1 MNLVSEPNH
10 YDILEIPTD
19 ASPSEITQAFRKK
32 ALEWHPDK
40 NPNNL
45 DEATSRFIDIVEAYR
60 VLSSKDSKLQYD
72 TGVSSQ
78 TRSDS

>member
-1 MNLVSEPNH
+1 MNLVSGPNY

-45 DEATSRFIDIVEAYR
+45 EEATSRFIEIVEAYR
-60 VLSSKDSKLQYD
+60 VLSSKDSKSTVMQ
-72 TGVSSQ
+72 
-78 TRSDS
+78 